1 MSLFQFNAAA
11 IADHLWQATIFALAA
26 WGITSLLKRAP
37 ASWRHLLWSLALAK
51 FLVPTSV
58 FIAISHSFG
67 FDLVAAFAPALLP
80 SGGIEMIVQ
89 FTQPMTAALEGASAP
104 AAADW
109 GGSGTDLLLT
119 SLLLIWAVGVV
130 VLLWRWY
137 RGAERLGQALMNGE
151 VVLDGRAAAA
161 FAQAR
166 WRWSSIPPIDLA
178 ISNEAYGPGVWRI
191 WRPVIVLPEGIVNR
205 LTDAELEV
213 VLMHELAHV
222 RRRDN
227 LFGAAQLLIGAL
239 AWFHPLVWL
248 IDRRLLA
255 EREMAC
261 DEEVLRRGGD
271 PAHYTSGLLK
281 IVQFGLGWS
290 TPSMAGATG
299 SDLKR
304 RIDNMRNVKRIRLTP
319 WRRVTFGATVLLLGL
334 ASIALGVVGRST
346 VDASGLTAL
355 TRVIDGV
362 PGGISGGIAGGV
374 AGGIKGGIAGGVS
387 GNYTQKPPPPPPP
400 PPKIVRRKDS
410 DAPPPPPPP
419 PPPADQDDPDDL
431 VPMSEVTARP
441 QITHKEKAGYTQEA
455 KDEGVEGTVV
465 LSIVFRSDGKVVGT
479 KVIRGLPKGLTEEA
493 IKAAEAIQFKPAR
506 KGNKAVSVRANLEFS
521 FSLK

>member
-1 MSLFQFNAAA
+1 MSLFQLNAAA
-11 IADHLWQATIFALAA
+11 IADHLWQATLFALAV
-26 WGITSLLKRAP
+26 WGVTSLLKRAP
-37 ASWRHLLWSLALAK
+37 ANWRHLLWSLALAK
-51 FLVPTSV
+51 FLIPTSA
-58 FIAISHSFG
+58 FIAISDLLG
-67 FDLVAAFAPALLP
+67 FDLVEVFAPALLP

-89 FTQPMTAALEGASAP
+89 FTQPMTAALEGAASPP
-104 AAADW
+104 AAGRGMTEADLFLT
-109 GGSGTDLLLT
+109 GLLLVW
-119 SLLLIWAVGVV
+119 SVGAV

-137 RGAERLGQALMNGE
+137 RGAQRLAQALTDGE
-151 VVLDGRAAAA
+151 LVFDGRAAAA

-166 WRWSSIPPIDLA
+166 WRWSSIPPTDLT
-178 ISNEAYGPGVWRI
+178 ILNEAYGPGVWRI

-227 LFGAAQLLIGAL
+227 LFGAAQMLIGAL

-248 IDRRLLA
+248 INRRLLA

-290 TPSMAGATG
+290 TPSMAGAAG

-304 RIDNMRNVKRIRLTP
+304 RIDNMRNAKRIRLTS
-319 WRRVTFGATVLLLGL
+319 WRRITFGATVLLLGL

-346 VDASGLTAL
+346 VDASGLRAL

-362 PGGISGGIAGGV
+362 PGGISGGVAGGV
-374 AGGIKGGIAGGVS
+374 EGGIAGGVS
-387 GNYTQKPPPPPPP
+387 GDYAQKPPPPPPP
-400 PPKIVRRKDS
+400 PKVVRRKDS

-419 PPPADQDDPDDL
+419 PPPPDPDDPDDL
-431 VPMSEVTARP
+431 VDWSEVTARP
-441 QITHKEKAGYTQEA
+441 QITYKEKAGYTQEA
-455 KDEGVEGTVV
+455 MDEGVAGTVV
-465 LSIVFRSDGKVVGT
+465 LSIVFRSDGKVVGI

-506 KGNKAVSVRANLEFS
+506 KGEKAISVRGNLEFT
-521 FSLK
+521 FSLQ